1 MPNLNLLGLINLS
14 EVSEYSLN
22 DNSLQTIVSNSRN
35 NCIVILPGYDIRIVS
50 LNIQHSIHLKGS
62 PGNKLYINGGTI
74 SIHANSNSELLNL
87 KLSEMLIKY
96 TIDSASASF
105 TSSYNLISISP
116 GNTELEF
123 NDCLFESMVN
133 FDDVSIQELN
143 CISISSSDNELV
155 KYEERTN
162 ILKMNNCIIRGF
174 STGIKGGANYYC
186 ILDKLHIEK
195 CRNDGISLKYPLFFS
210 INKSIIEN
218 NQGRG
223 VIIKLSN
230 DNTKHST
237 PRSSCNSG
245 VSSQNDSIQSIFI
258 QENTFTGNKKC
269 AIEIFCKT
277 TSKIFN
283 KIQIKDNKILE
294 NTREGI
300 SLKHLIVN
308 SLEILDNAIMNNE
321 GSGI

>member
-1 MPNLNLLGLINLS
+1 MINDAKIYIMQNSMKKNLYLKKQILLF
-14 EVSEYSLN
+14 V
-22 DNSLQTIVSNSRN
+22 
-35 NCIVILPGYDIRIVS
+35 
-50 LNIQHSIHLKGS
+50 
-62 PGNKLYINGGTI
+62 
-74 SIHANSNSELLNL
+74 
-87 KLSEMLIKY
+87 
-96 TIDSASASF
+96 
-105 TSSYNLISISP
+105 
-116 GNTELEF
+116 
-123 NDCLFESMVN
+123 
-133 FDDVSIQELN
+133 
-143 CISISSSDNELV
+143 
-155 KYEERTN
+155 
-162 ILKMNNCIIRGF
+162 
-174 STGIKGGANYYC
+174 
-186 ILDKLHIEK
+186 
-195 CRNDGISLKYPLFFS
+195 
-210 INKSIIEN
+210 
-218 NQGRG
+218 
-223 VIIKLSN
+223 IKLSN